1 MPRLKKSAAR
11 AKKRRRF
18 EPFHRFKSKKDV
30 ALQTARNVATEIEE
44 ELATDDDDSDS
55 GNDSESELVDRDTN
69 FVEVY
74 GGECDC
80 SEELENVLGLDV
92 TVDLEN
98 LCRACDL
105 AIDEVEKRWRSIGS
119 NSNVRGAGTSR
130 STYFRDKAKKIV
142 TNDVARNLSQPISNF
157 FVHKA
162 APTPVGDETDSD
174 DDFDK
179 TDDFDNKRILTE
191 RGLWR
196 NGMTLECKPCKDDIP
211 LGDRR
216 AYYVNDEGN
225 SIYTDDHPLFTDQCC
240 ARGCLRRQP
249 DFVAQ
254 KEWLREVVENAGCIM
269 IFYPKFHCE
278 FNFIEMTWGFM
289 KSYLRRHCTFNFTD
303 LKAKINGLLAPGGIP
318 IDKIQNFA
326 RFCYRFMDGYR
337 QGLSGPILDYTM
349 KKCSKHRS
357 IPRDIIER
365 VLGDDGE
372 FAKYQAKKQQRR
384 AQK

>member
-1 MPRLKKSAAR
+1 M
-11 AKKRRRF
+11 
-18 EPFHRFKSKKDV
+18 
-30 ALQTARNVATEIEE
+30 
-44 ELATDDDDSDS
+44 
-55 GNDSESELVDRDTN
+55 RDTS
-69 FVEVY
+69 FVSLHGDVVPQSMVTET
-74 GGECDC
+74 GG
-80 SEELENVLGLDV
+80 SKG
-92 TVDLEN
+92 
-98 LCRACDL
+98 
-105 AIDEVEKRWRSIGS
+105 
-119 NSNVRGAGTSR
+119 
-130 STYFRDKAKKIV
+130 
-142 TNDVARNLSQPISNF
+142 
-157 FVHKA
+157 
-162 APTPVGDETDSD
+162 
-174 DDFDK
+174 
-179 TDDFDNKRILTE
+179 NKRILTE